1 MIELIGVRFKK
12 NGKVYSFSPN
22 GLTLQKRRMV
32 QNAEKWQ
39 LPTSR

>member
-22 GLTLQKRRMV
+22 ALTLKDGDLV
-32 QNAEKWQ
+32 ITE
-39 LPTSR
+39 TSR